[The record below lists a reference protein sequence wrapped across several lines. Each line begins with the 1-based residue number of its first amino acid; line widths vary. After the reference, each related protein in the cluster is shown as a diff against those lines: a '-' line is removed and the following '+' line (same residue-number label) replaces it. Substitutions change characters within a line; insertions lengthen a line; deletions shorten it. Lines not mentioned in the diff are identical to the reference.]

1 MSKSGARIIKAAGEA
16 VLHAQ
21 VERLQADVARLTAER
36 DAALALVAAAYEAA
50 ASEVA
55 PLLSS
60 ALVSKASAHTES
72 FANAMGERADGL
84 ELSIRRIRALTPA
97 DALAVQAAR
106 DERMRAEG
114 MATAYAKAQQ
124 AIADLPYP
132 KDEAAVNEQEN
143 CYRAVEA
150 LATLEKHHE

>member
-1 MSKSGARIIKAAGEA
+1 MSDLGDTPYDRGYVNGYRRGQSEA
-16 VLHAQ
+16 
-21 VERLQADVARLTAER
+21 EDVAQAM
-36 DAALALVAAAYEAA
+36 VAAAYEAA
-50 ASEVA
+50 AQTAFDHTPTKHGGA
-55 PLLSS
+55 PLVVHVTG
-60 ALVSKASAHTES
+60 ATI
-72 FANAMGERADGL
+72 ER
-84 ELSIRRIRALTPA
+84 EIRALTPA
-97 DALAVQAAR
+97 DALAAQAAR

>member
-97 DALAVQAAR
+97 DALAAQAAR
-106 DERMRAEG
+106 DERMQKEGAREAE
-114 MATAYAKAQQ
+114 ARNAR
-124 AIADLPYP
+124 L
-132 KDEAAVNEQEN
+132 
-143 CYRAVEA
+143 VEA
-150 LATLEKHHE
+150 LQEIANPHHMMIEPDMVNIARATLKGLGYE